1 MNKISILGLSAFMA
15 FGFAACDGYEEPNPA
30 PQTNEQESIVKPG
43 EVSFTESLGAS
54 DVADLRA
61 LNDAAEPL
69 TIATVTGVI
78 PEGYDFVVKAEI
90 SADGGSNWFAVP
102 TEAVAAEGD
111 RKSVV

>member
-61 LNDAAEPL
+61 LNDAA
-69 TIATVTGVI
+69 
-78 PEGYDFVVKAEI
+78 
-90 SADGGSNWFAVP
+90 
-102 TEAVAAEGD
+102 
-111 RKSVV
+111 